1 MRDRIPVERMGASRG
16 GSADVVWC
24 RWHSQIGGCIMKK
37 PVMKHWGVLKKA
49 IDLIE
54 EQQKAMERMEERIKY
69 LQEKVEKY
77 EKN

>member
-1 MRDRIPVERMGASRG
+1 
-16 GSADVVWC
+16 
-24 RWHSQIGGCIMKK
+24 MKK

-54 EQQKAMERMEERIKY
+54 EQQKAMDRKEERIKY

>member
-1 MRDRIPVERMGASRG
+1 
-16 GSADVVWC
+16 
-24 RWHSQIGGCIMKK
+24 MKK

-54 EQQKAMERMEERIKY
+54 EQQKAIERMEERIKY